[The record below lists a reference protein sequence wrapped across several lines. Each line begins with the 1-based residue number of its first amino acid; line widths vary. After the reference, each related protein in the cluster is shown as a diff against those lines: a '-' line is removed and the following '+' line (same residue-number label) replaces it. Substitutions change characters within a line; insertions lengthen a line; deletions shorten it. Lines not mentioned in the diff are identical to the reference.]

1 MHFPTL
7 PTSIP
12 PIASPLAPSAIRP
25 AGEPSSGTGFQDVF
39 ASAMG
44 QVESMGQDASASVQR
59 FLSGDG
65 EDLHTTVLATQRAEL
80 SFEMFQQ
87 VRNKVVSAYQE
98 IMKMQ
103 M

>member
-1 MHFPTL
+1 MLAPISPISAPTL
-7 PTSIP
+7 PSSIKP
-12 PIASPLAPSAIRP
+12 V
-25 AGEPSSGTGFQDVF
+25 GEPSGGSGFQDIF
-39 ASAMG
+39 TGAIG
-44 QVESMGQDASASVQR
+44 QVESMRQSATSTVEK

-65 EDLHTTVLATQRAEL
+65 EDLHTVALATQQADL
-80 SFEMFQQ
+80 AFEMFQQ

>member
-1 MHFPTL
+1 MPGPIL
-7 PTSIP
+7 PIS
-12 PIASPLAPSAIRP
+12 APVLPDSIRP
-25 AGEPSSGTGFQDVF
+25 AAESSPGSGFQDVF
-39 ASAMG
+39 ASAVG
-44 QVESMGQDASASVQR
+44 QVESMGQDASASVER

>member
-1 MHFPTL
+1 MPSPIL
-7 PTSIP
+7 PIS
-12 PIASPLAPSAIRP
+12 APVLPSSIRP
-25 AGEPSSGTGFQDVF
+25 AGEPSAGSGFQDVF
-39 ASAMG
+39 ASAVG

-59 FLSGDG
+59 FLTGDG

-80 SFEMFQQ
+80 AFEMFQQ

-98 IMKMQ
+98 IMRMQ